1 MCVYVCVCVCMS
13 VSVCVSA
20 DEHHE
25 VIKMLLCCYVVMLLC
40 CCYIG
45 VYSVCCI
52 FNLSVSPSHSL
63 TFSPSRLL
71 AFSPSLS
78 PLQILRDIGWTP
90 EEYMQGMKELSA
102 AGPDQQYLVL
112 LKVNIPPYFTYLL
125 QHSTY
130 CLYHYH
136 YHYSLYRHHLERAGQ
151 RLRERAATVYGGTRQ
166 AQALSATHRH
176 HSRRASTLSE

>member
-1 MCVYVCVCVCMS
+1 
-13 VSVCVSA
+13 
-20 DEHHE
+20 
-25 VIKMLLCCYVVMLLC
+25 MLLCCYVAVIL
-40 CCYIG
+40 
-45 VYSVCCI
+45 VYTVCVAYSICLFHLPI
-52 FNLSVSPSHSL
+52 H
-63 TFSPSRLL
+63 SPSRLL